1 MTTNSEASHSA
12 GDRPSVHVLR
22 LGVIQNGNIIEE
34 RLLRRAG
41 KVTVGSSPR
50 NTIVVPGAA
59 LPARSTVFE
68 VNRRGRPTLNLDAV
82 EQGRLS
88 VDGRLETLE
97 TLRGAGSRALPLD
110 RDSRGKL
117 QLGEVTLLFQL
128 VQAPP
133 MAPRAKL
140 PPSVRGGVVAEMNWI
155 MAASFIGVALVQ
167 AAFVIYLRTLDP
179 PPSDL
184 GQLEALAGAEW
195 EINPYFKPPLDPAKL
210 AQEGEAAINKV
221 PKPEQPKPADKTPA
235 TRRPGRGKARPCGP
249 ACKKRRLAL
258 IRRQIMH
265 TGVIALLTHKGKGP
279 GSTVSDLIGRGKPST
294 STDKAFAKVG
304 GLTVASSGSSLT
316 TRDGPR
322 GPRGP
327 VDIDSLDGRVSGPD
341 SVKTGGD
348 GPRER
353 VPQAVVTPDRKRI
366 VCILPVDQVARTIR
380 RGMPAVRSCYQRALK
395 RDRGLAGKLTMR
407 LSVNTMGKV
416 VGVEFDADTLSDPL
430 VNRCITG
437 YARRWRFPQSGQGGS
452 DVTVPLVLR
461 AATR

>member
-1 MTTNSEASHSA
+1 MKTNSEASRSESDH
-12 GDRPSVHVLR
+12 PSDHVLR

-59 LPARSTVFE
+59 LPARSTIFE
-68 VNRRGRPTLNLDAV
+68 VDRQGRPTLQLDAV
-82 EQGRLS
+82 EQGRIS
-88 VDGRLETLE
+88 VGGRLETLSG
-97 TLRGAGSRALPLD
+97 LRGAGRRVLSLD

-133 MAPRAKL
+133 EAPRAKL
-140 PPSVRGGVVAEMNWI
+140 PPSVRGGVVTEMNWI

-179 PPSDL
+179 PLSDL
-184 GQLEALAGAEW
+184 GQLKALAGADW
-195 EINPYFKPPLDPAKL
+195 EINPYFKPPLDPTKM
-210 AQEGEAAINKV
+210 AQEGEAAIKKV
-221 PKPEQPKPADKTPA
+221 PKPEQTKPGKTPA
-235 TRRPGRGKARPCGP
+235 TRRPGRTKAKPCGP

-258 IRRQIMH
+258 IKQQIMRS
-265 TGVIALLTHKGKGP
+265 GVIALLTHKGKGP
-279 GSTVSDLIGRGKPST
+279 GSTAADLIGRGKPST

-304 GLTVASSGSSLT
+304 GLTVASRGSSLT
-316 TRDGPR
+316 TRDGSH

-327 VDIDSLDGRVSGPD
+327 VDIDSLGGRISGPD
-341 SVKTGGD
+341 SVQTGGG

-366 VCILPVDQVARTIR
+366 VCILPMNQVAHTIR
-380 RGMPAVRSCYQRALK
+380 RGMPAVRTCYQRALK

-407 LSVNTMGKV
+407 LSVDPMGKV
-416 VGVEFDADTLSDPL
+416 TAVDFDSDTLSDPL
-430 VNRCITG
+430 VTRCITG
-437 YARRWRFPQSGQGGS
+437 YARRWRFPQSSDGGS